1 MATTTSEPI
10 RCGWAE
16 GQPDFYLAYH
26 DHEWGVPVDDD
37 RTLFEFLTLEGAQAG
52 LSWRTIL
59 EKRAGYRR
67 LFHDFEVERVARFGA
82 RDLERLLLD
91 PAIVRNRLKIES
103 TIDNARAFL
112 KLQDERGRFS
122 DYLWGFVGG
131 QPIQN
136 RWIRMSEVPPKTPLA
151 ETISRDLKKRGFRFV
166 GPTILYAM
174 MQAVGVVNDHLVGC
188 FRHAEVAALSAP
200 ARAVDQNQTAA
211 AAKSGAKRSRGG
223 RG

>member
-1 MATTTSEPI
+1 MTTAPDTV
-10 RCGWAE
+10 RCGWAS

-26 DHEWGVPVDDD
+26 DLEWGVPVRDD

-59 EKRAGYRR
+59 EKREGYRR
-67 LFHDFEVERVARFGA
+67 AFRDFDAEAVARFGA
-82 RDLERLLLD
+82 RDVERLLGD
-91 PAIVRNRLKIES
+91 PSIVRNRLKVKS
-103 TIDNARAFL
+103 TIGNARAFL
-112 KLQDERGRFS
+112 DLRATSGSFA
-122 DYLWGFVGG
+122 DYLWGYVDG

-136 RWIRMSEVPPKTPLA
+136 RWRAMAEIPAKTPLA

-188 FRHAEVAALSAP
+188 FRHAEVAALATPSTGG
-200 ARAVDQNQTAA
+200 DQKKTAG
-211 AAKSGAKRSRGG
+211 AAKSKAVRSLGAQD
-223 RG
+223 